1 MQYLTKF
8 VLKDLNCPN
17 VVPCLTCKQKV
28 GKAEVDEEHIHL
40 ATAFVETSYNQQCV
54 AYDNLDEDIGA

>member
-40 ATAFVETSYNQQCV
+40 ATALVETSYN
-54 AYDNLDEDIGA
+54 